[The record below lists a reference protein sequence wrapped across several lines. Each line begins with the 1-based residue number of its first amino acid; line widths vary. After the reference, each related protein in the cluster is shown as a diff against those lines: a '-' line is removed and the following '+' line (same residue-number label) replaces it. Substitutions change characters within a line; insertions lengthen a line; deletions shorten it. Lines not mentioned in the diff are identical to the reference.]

1 MQTGS
6 VSNLVGDVGASVTD
20 VSVHLAHDTNVL
32 IAVEERVL
40 FLSLHAHAAGA
51 AVGRLVGLEAGVGEH
66 HDEPLGVLVGRWD
79 GHVLLGDELGQ
90 CRRRER
96 LGACHGYVVVR
107 HVESLK
113 LNQ

>member
-6 VSNLVGDVGASVTD
+6 VSNLVSDIGASITD

-40 FLSLHAHAAGA
+40 LLSLHAHAAGA
-51 AVGRLVGLEAGVGEH
+51 AVGGLVGLEAGVGEH
-66 HDEPLGVLVGRWD
+66 HDEPLGVLVGRWN
-79 GHVLLGDELGQ
+79 GHVLLCDELREG
-90 CRRRER
+90 RRRER

-107 HVESLK
+107 HVESVK
-113 LNQ
+113 LNE